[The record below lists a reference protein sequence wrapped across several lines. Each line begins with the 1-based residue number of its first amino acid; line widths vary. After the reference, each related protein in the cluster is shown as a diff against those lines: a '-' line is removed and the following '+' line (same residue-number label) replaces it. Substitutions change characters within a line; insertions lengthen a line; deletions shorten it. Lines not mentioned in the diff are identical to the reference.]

1 MDSTYSFFSLL
12 ATTSELLL
20 VICPLFS
27 LSVCLNLIYN
37 YVLICFLFLFFLIFL
52 WILPTAGI
60 VKIDRAQTP
69 LQPNLNSHNV
79 FSNNQNEIL
88 SIEPRPS
95 VWPPQRPSLQDLA
108 AYHQVVNNLPPH
120 AYRTGQSSLHG
131 NGSFQQATDSSSN
144 TTAYRENP
152 LPSASNLQRDNLI
165 TQSSSEVWSPEPR
178 RHSEFST
185 THAQPSYP
193 VQHSSVPSTPANL
206 ATGLYPTS
214 VTPYPEEQFKTPT
227 EQESAWKYP
236 SQYSVPFGQQE
247 QSPEVHKDEE
257 NTQWKDD
264 KVEVVHLPDPLQ
276 SIPSSYDLMN
286 SQWEEQ
292 KLNDKIKE
300 VNLSDPPQSPPG
312 SFSME
317 NMGEDIAGHDKIKP
331 GNSSDLPHF
340 SSNSSRTAMEISGGT
355 SEDKG
360 QDNFSAN
367 GQEKEAQNETLDN
380 SDPTVGRTRSRS
392 QTDGG
397 STANRSPA
405 HQHRNSQP
413 CTEKVPVE
421 RVMSNDYDVEDA
433 QHLHH
438 KCPVEMSYKC
448 ISRYFNSGGKNLG
461 EGGFGTV
468 YEGMV
473 VK

>member
-1 MDSTYSFFSLL
+1 MFF
-12 ATTSELLL
+12 
-20 VICPLFS
+20 
-27 LSVCLNLIYN
+27 
-37 YVLICFLFLFFLIFL
+37 FL

-60 VKIDRAQTP
+60 VNIDSAQTP
-69 LQPNLNSHNV
+69 LQPNQNSRNV
-79 FSNNQNEIL
+79 FPDNQNEVP
-88 SIEPRPS
+88 SIRSRPG
-95 VWPPQRPSLQDLA
+95 WPLQGPSLQNLA
-108 AYHQVVNNLPPH
+108 ASFHQVVDNLPPH
-120 AYRTGQSSLHG
+120 AYQTGQSSVYG
-131 NGSFQQATDSSSN
+131 NVSFQQATDSSPN
-144 TTAYRENP
+144 TAAYRENT
-152 LPSASNLQRDNLI
+152 LPSTSNLQRNNPVAEP
-165 TQSSSEVWSPEPR
+165 SSGAGSPEAFQ
-178 RHSEFST
+178 HSRFFTRDS
-185 THAQPSYP
+185 QPSYP
-193 VQHSSVPSTPANL
+193 TQHLSVPT
-206 ATGLYPTS
+206 
-214 VTPYPEEQFKTPT
+214 EDQFKIPS
-227 EQESAWKYP
+227 ERESAWKYQ

-247 QSPEVHKDEE
+247 QSSEVHKDEE

-264 KVEVVHLPDPLQ
+264 KVELVHLPDPLQ
-276 SIPSSYDLMN
+276 STPSSYDLMN
-286 SQWEEQ
+286 TQWAEQ

-300 VNLSDPPQSPPG
+300 VNLSDPPQSSPG

-380 SDPTVGRTRSRS
+380 SDHTVGRVRSRS

-397 STANRSPA
+397 STANRSPV
-405 HQHRNSQP
+405 HRNSQP

-461 EGGFGTV
+461 KGGFGTV
-468 YEGMV
+468 YEGTV